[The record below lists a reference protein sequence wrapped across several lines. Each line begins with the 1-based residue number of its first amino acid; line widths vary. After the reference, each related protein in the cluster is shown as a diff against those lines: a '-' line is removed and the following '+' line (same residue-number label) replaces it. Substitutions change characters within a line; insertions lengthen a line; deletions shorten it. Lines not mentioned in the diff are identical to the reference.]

1 MSNARQLLGH
11 WLRLRR
17 RLWRLGQN
25 ASGKPAQAEQPLR
38 SPLFSAEQMEAHG
51 RALARVHVLRAQS
64 GPDQLLPR
72 LRENEDLLQ
81 RANALLARMVQ
92 DDVRITPA
100 GEWLLDNF
108 YLIEEQVRTARRHLP
123 RNYSRELPALAGGP
137 SAGVPRVY
145 DLAMEAVAHGDGRI
159 DAEAMTRFVAAYQ
172 SRAPLTL
179 GELWAIPIMLRLAVI
194 ENLRRMAARVMHDG
208 IERREAGDWARL
220 LNQTATHSPTEVVL
234 VVADLAR
241 AQRAVTGAFV
251 AELAR
256 GVQGRSLALAMP
268 MNWIEQWVEHSG
280 QNVESLV
287 QAESQQQA
295 ADQVSV
301 SNSIASLRLLA
312 TIDWR
317 EFVENLSMVERTLRE
332 DPDGTYAQMDF
343 ATRDSYRH
351 ALERL
356 ARRSGID
363 EIAVARTILGLAR
376 AHAGA
381 RDTRAHVGHYLVGDG
396 HAQACAAVCALDG
409 ARAVQAPP
417 ATIPL
422 PAYLLPIGA
431 AVAFFTWGL
440 LSTLDGPVPGE
451 ALRWLLVALAVV
463 VFSELGIA
471 LVNWLATVLVPPR
484 PLPRLDFSRGMPRAA
499 RTLVAVPSMIGSAAA
514 VDGLVEGLE
523 VRFLANRD
531 PYLHFVL
538 LTDFLDADHEL
549 VEEERA
555 LLDHAVRQID
565 RLNARYAPEHGGR
578 FFLLHRAR
586 RWNPRERSWIGPE
599 RKRGKLAAL
608 NRLLRGAAPA
618 QEFMR
623 TAGNLAMLGNVRY
636 VITLDT
642 DTRLPRDAA
651 REFAATMAHPLNRPR
666 FDERRRRVT
675 RGYGIL
681 QPAIGSSMGPGR
693 STRYARLF
701 GSEPGIDPYTRTVS
715 DVYQDLFGEGSFVG
729 KGIYD
734 VDAFEYALGDRFPDN
749 SILSHDLLEGCYAR
763 AGLVSDV
770 QLFEDPPARYAAEVK
785 RRHRWIRGD
794 WQLLPWLLPWVPRA
808 NGGVE
813 RNPLS
818 WLSRGK
824 LLDNLRRSLVP
835 GAATAL
841 LVTGWA
847 LAPAPLA
854 WTAWLLGL
862 WLLPVLVPAARNV
875 LARPPD
881 MALEP
886 HLLQV
891 GRAAA
896 RQLQAALVN
905 LACLPYEAWFSL
917 DATARSLWRMA
928 VSRRHLLQW
937 SPSSEVERKL
947 DRDAL
952 GELRSM
958 WFAPAFA
965 VAVTLLVAWINPGA
979 LWVAAPLLAWWAGS
993 PLLMTWLGRTPPP
1006 RRARLSAT
1014 QLDFLGRLA
1023 RRTWAFF
1030 EVHVRAEDHWLPP
1043 DNIQEHPVAAI
1054 AHRTSPTNIGLSM
1067 LANLAAWDFGY
1078 LQAGGV
1084 MERTRLTLHTLDALP
1099 RHRGHFYN
1107 WYDTQTLQPLP
1118 PRYISTVDSGNL
1130 AGHLLTLRQGLLALP
1145 DAPLLAPATF
1155 EGLAHTLGV
1164 LREQEPPAGGAGADG
1179 LDPRLDAFEARL
1191 GELRA
1196 APPSEPAAASAALA
1210 GLARQAEAIAAAWP
1224 YRPADAAEAPAL
1236 LPDWPQALLQ
1246 ACRAA
1251 CAELDAFAPWPRLDG
1266 GTDATGI
1273 PTLRQLRD
1281 RSSDPLA
1288 RLRAADRILELEA
1301 LAHRV
1306 GQYSLMEY
1314 GFLYDRSR
1322 HLLAIGYD
1330 VEERRLDNGYYDLLA
1345 SEARLG
1351 SFVAI
1356 AQGQLPKDT
1365 WFALGRLLT
1374 EVDGRAALLS
1384 WSGSM
1389 FEYLMPQLVMP
1400 SYPDTLLAQTSRH
1413 AVEAQIGYGRQRG
1426 VPWGISECG
1435 YNTVDARMN
1444 YQYRAFGVPGL
1455 GLKRGLAQDLVIAPY
1470 ASMMALMVA
1479 PEEAAQNLQ
1488 RLAGLGFGGE
1498 FGLYEAIDYTPAR
1511 VQRGQEYA
1519 VVRSFMAHHQGMGLL
1534 SLAYLL
1540 RERPMQRRFAADP
1553 QFQATLLL
1561 LQERVPHTGVFH
1573 PHEAEAGARV
1583 VVETS
1588 ETRLRVFRNPDTSRP
1603 AVQML
1608 SNGRFHGLFTA
1619 AGGGGLRLRDMAVTR
1634 WREDGTRDHWG
1645 SFCYLRDVDSGGYW
1659 SAAYQP
1665 TCVAVKHYEAIFSD
1679 AKAEYRGR
1687 KFGFDTHMEIA
1698 ISAEDDIELRRL
1710 RVSNRSRRTRTIEI
1724 TTYAEVVLAQGIAD
1738 EAHPAFG
1745 NLFVQTELLAGKQ
1758 ALLATRRPRSHA
1770 EATPWMFHLVA
1781 VHEAD
1786 IGAISYET
1794 DRGRFLGRG
1803 NTPRAPLA
1811 LTSLEPLSG
1820 TVGSVLDPIVAIRCR
1835 IELAPEQTAIVD
1847 MVSGVS
1853 GDREGCATLIDKY
1866 RDRRLADRVFDL
1878 AWTHS
1883 QVVRRQINASQADAQ
1898 LYERLAGLIVYAHP
1912 LLRADSAVLLQ
1923 NRRGQPALWGHSIS
1937 GDLPIVLVRI
1947 TDSANIELVRQMVQA
1962 HAYWRLKGLNV
1973 DMVVWNEDTAGYR
1986 QELQERIL
1994 GMVSAGPEGGMLD
2007 RPGGVFVRM
2016 AQHIQQEDRILLQ
2029 AAARVI
2035 VGDEHGTLEA
2045 QVGRS
2050 IPPER
2055 APPLLHPAGAVA
2067 ETARKARAAVAAA
2080 PALPPPVP
2088 TPPWPSPVSGDDDPW
2103 PFDPAAAATML
2114 DNGTGAFSADGGEY
2128 LIALREG
2135 AATPAPWCNVLAN
2148 ERFGTV
2154 LSESAA
2160 GYTWLGNAHEFRLTP
2175 WHNDPVADTGGEAL
2189 YLRDE
2194 DSGLV
2199 WSPQALPCRGAGDYR
2214 TRHGFG
2220 YSVYSHVEDGIASE
2234 LWVYVAPRDAIK
2246 FSVLR
2251 LRNLSGRARRLSATA
2266 YVEWVLGDLRRNSLL
2281 HIVTGL
2287 DEASG
2292 ALTARNPYS
2301 TESGGRVAFL
2311 DVDGAAG
2318 KRAFTADRTEFI
2330 GRNGSLA
2337 APAALRNATLSGR
2350 LGAALD
2356 PCAALQVGLAL
2367 APGQTSE
2374 TVFRLGAGEDAH
2386 DASRLALRSKGARVA
2401 HDALAEVR
2409 RHWERTLGAV
2419 QVQTPEPELDV
2430 LVNGWLLYQ
2439 TLGCRHLAR
2448 SGYYQS
2454 GGAFGFRDQLQD
2466 TMATVHAAPG
2476 TTRAHLLASAAH
2488 QFPQGDVL
2496 HWWHPP
2502 GDRGVR
2508 TRCSDDF
2515 LWLPLAVC
2523 RYLEVT
2529 GDAGVLDEH
2538 AAYVEGRLVSPDEE
2552 SYYDLP
2558 VPSRLR
2564 EPLYAH
2570 CVRALRRGMQLRGE
2584 RGLPLIGTGDWNDGM
2599 NRVGDG
2605 GRGESVWLGFFLA
2618 TALQRFAAVAHA
2630 RGDDAFAKECAAVRA
2645 ELERNLD
2652 AHAWDG
2658 DWYRRAWFDDGTPL
2672 GSAQNEE
2679 CRIDSISQSWA
2690 VLSGAAEP
2698 ARARRA
2704 MEALDRH
2711 LVRREAGLV
2720 QLLDPPFDRIVQD
2733 PGYIRGYVPG
2743 VRENGGQYTHAAVWA
2758 AMAFAQLGDGERAWE
2773 LARMINPLG
2782 HARDAEAVERYKV
2795 EPYVMAADVY
2805 GVAPHVGR
2813 GGWTW
2818 YTGSA
2823 GWMYRLLTES
2833 LLGLERRG
2841 DALRLT
2847 PCLPADWPGFTLRYR
2862 FGESLYRIE
2871 VSCFDATAEG
2881 DAPTPRLLLDGAEQP
2896 SPWIALLDD
2905 GADHRA
2911 ELHWPALRR

>member
-1 MSNARQLLGH
+1 
-11 WLRLRR
+11 
-17 RLWRLGQN
+17 
-25 ASGKPAQAEQPLR
+25 
-38 SPLFSAEQMEAHG
+38 MEAHG
-51 RALARVHVLRAQS
+51 RALARGHVLLAHPA
-64 GPDQLLPR
+64 PDQLLPR
-72 LRENEDLLQ
+72 LRENHDLLD

-92 DDVRITPA
+92 DEVRITPA

-123 RNYSRELPALAGGP
+123 RNYSRELPVLAHGSGP
-137 SAGVPRVY
+137 GVPRVY
-145 DLAMEAVAHGDGRI
+145 HLAMEAVAHGDGRI

-172 SRAPLTL
+172 SLAPLTI

-208 IERREAGDWARL
+208 TERREAADWARL
-220 LNQTATHSPTEVVL
+220 LNETAAHRPTDVVL

-241 AQRAVTGAFV
+241 SQRAVTGAFV

-256 GVQGRSLALAMP
+256 GVQGRSVALAMP

-280 QNVESLV
+280 RTVEALV
-287 QAESQQQA
+287 QAETQQQA

-317 EFVENLSMVERTLRE
+317 EFVENLSVVERTLRE
-332 DPDGTYAQMDF
+332 DPHGTYALMDF

-351 ALERL
+351 ALERI

-363 EIAVARTILGLAR
+363 EIAVARAILDLAR
-376 AHAGA
+376 EHARA

-396 HAQACAAVCALDG
+396 HALACAAVSAMEG
-409 ARAVQAPP
+409 ARAVRAPP

-422 PAYLLPIGA
+422 PAYLLPIAA
-431 AVAFFTWGL
+431 AVAFFASGL
-440 LSTLDGPVPGE
+440 LSAFDGALPGG
-451 ALRWLLVALAVV
+451 ALPWLLAALAIV

-471 LVNWLATVLVPPR
+471 LTNWLATVLVPPR
-484 PLPRLDFSRGMPRAA
+484 PLPRMDFSRGMPRAT
-499 RTLVAVPSMIGSAAA
+499 RTLVAVPSMIGTAAA
-514 VDGLVEGLE
+514 VDSLIEGLE

-531 PYLHFVL
+531 PYLHFAL

-549 VEEERA
+549 VPEEQA
-555 LLDHAVRQID
+555 VLDHAVRQID

-586 RWNPRERSWIGPE
+586 RWNAGERSWIGPE

-608 NRLLRGAAPA
+608 NRLLRGAAPE
-618 QEFMR
+618 QDFMR

-734 VDAFEYALGDRFPDN
+734 VDAFEYALADRFPDN

-770 QLFEDPPARYAAEVK
+770 QLFEDPPARYAADVK

-808 NGGVE
+808 SGGFE

-835 GAATAL
+835 AAATAL

-847 LAPAPLA
+847 LLPAPLA

-862 WLLPVLVPAARNV
+862 WLLPVLIPAARNV

-917 DATARSLWRMA
+917 DAAARSLWRMTL
-928 VSRRHLLQW
+928 SRRRLLQW
-937 SPSSEVERKL
+937 SPSSEVERNL

-958 WFAPAFA
+958 WVAPAFA
-965 VAVTLLVAWINPGA
+965 AVVTLLLIRLNPGA
-979 LWVAAPLLAWWAGS
+979 LWVAAPLLAWWAAA

-1006 RRARLSAT
+1006 RRARLSAS

-1043 DNIQEHPVAAI
+1043 DNVQEHPVAAI

-1078 LQAGGV
+1078 LQAEAV
-1084 MERTRLTLHTLDALP
+1084 MERTRLTLGTLDALA

-1107 WYDTQTLQPLP
+1107 WYDTRTLQPLP

-1130 AGHLLTLRQGLLALP
+1130 AGHLLTLRQGLLGLL

-1155 EGLAHTLGV
+1155 DGLADTLGV
-1164 LREQEPPAGGAGADG
+1164 LREQERPVAGDGTDG
-1179 LDPRLDAFEARL
+1179 LDALLDAFQAQL
-1191 GELRA
+1191 AALRA
-1196 APPSEPAAASAALA
+1196 SPPADAAAASSALV
-1210 GLARQAEAIAAAWP
+1210 GLGLQAEAIAAAWP
-1224 YRPADAAEAPAL
+1224 HPADEGAEEGAL
-1236 LPDWPQALLQ
+1236 VPDWPQALLR

-1251 CAELDAFAPWPRLDG
+1251 CAALDAFAPWPWMAG
-1266 GTDATGI
+1266 DAAAGGI

-1288 RLRAADRILELEA
+1288 RVRAGDRILELEA

-1306 GQYSLMEY
+1306 GQYALMEY

-1479 PEEAAQNLQ
+1479 PEEASQNLQ

-1511 VQRGQEYA
+1511 VPRGQDHA

-1534 SLAYLL
+1534 SMAYLL
-1540 RERPMQRRFAADP
+1540 RGRPMQKRFAADP

-1619 AGGGGLRLRDMAVTR
+1619 AGGGGIRLRDMAVTR
-1634 WREDGTRDHWG
+1634 WREDATRDHWG
-1645 SFCYLRDVDSGGYW
+1645 SFCYLRDVGSGGFW
-1659 SAAYQP
+1659 SAAHQP
-1665 TCVAVKHYEAIFSD
+1665 TCVPVKHYEAIFSD

-1687 KFGFDTHMEIA
+1687 RLGFDTHMEIA

-1710 RVSNRSRRTRTIEI
+1710 RVSNRSRRARTIEI
-1724 TTYAEVVLAQGIAD
+1724 TTYAEVVLAPAAAD

-1770 EATPWMFHLVA
+1770 DATPWMFHLAA
-1781 VHEAD
+1781 VHDAD
-1786 IGAISYET
+1786 IAAISYET
-1794 DRGRFLGRG
+1794 DRARFIGRG
-1803 NTPRAPLA
+1803 NTVRAPAALA
-1811 LTSLEPLSG
+1811 SLEELSG

-1835 IELAPEQTAIVD
+1835 IELAPGQTAIVD
-1847 MVSGVS
+1847 LVTGVA
-1853 GDREGCATLIDKY
+1853 GERDGCTALIDKY

-1923 NRRGQPALWGHSIS
+1923 NRRGQSGLWGHSIS

-1947 TDSANIELVRQMVQA
+1947 ADSANIALVRQMVQA

-1973 DMVVWNEDTAGYR
+1973 DLVIWNEDNAGYR

-1994 GMVSAGPEGGMLD
+1994 GLVSTGPEGGMLD

-2016 AQHIQQEDRILLQ
+2016 AQQIQQEDRILLQ

-2050 IPPER
+2050 IPPQR
-2055 APPLLHPAGAVA
+2055 APPLLHPAGTVA
-2067 ETARKARAAVAAA
+2067 ETARSARAAVAAA
-2080 PALPPPVP
+2080 SAPSPQAPM
-2088 TPPWPSPVSGDDDPW
+2088 PPWPSLVATDDDDPW
-2103 PFDPAAAATML
+2103 PFDPAADAVML
-2114 DNGTGAFSADGGEY
+2114 DNGTGAFSADGREY
-2128 LIALREG
+2128 LIALPAG

-2148 ERFGTV
+2148 DRFGTV

-2160 GYTWLGNAHEFRLTP
+2160 GYTWAGNAHGFRLTP

-2194 DSGLV
+2194 ESGLV
-2199 WSPQALPCRGAGDYR
+2199 WSPQPLPCRGGGEYR

-2251 LRNLSGRARRLSATA
+2251 LRNLSGRERRLSATA

-2281 HIVTGL
+2281 HIVSAV

-2301 TESGGRVAFL
+2301 PESGGRVAFL
-2311 DVDGAAG
+2311 DADTGTG

-2337 APAALRNATLSGR
+2337 APAALRNASLSGR

-2356 PCAALQVGLAL
+2356 PCAALQVPVTL
-2367 APGQTSE
+2367 APGQASE
-2374 TVFRLGAGEDAH
+2374 TIFRLGAGDDAD
-2386 DASRLALRSKGARVA
+2386 DASRLALRSRGARVA
-2401 HDALAEVR
+2401 HEALAEVR
-2409 RHWERTLGAV
+2409 RHWERILGTV
-2419 QVQTPEPELDV
+2419 QVETPEPELDV
-2430 LVNGWLLYQ
+2430 LANGWLLYQ

-2466 TMATVHAAPG
+2466 TMATVHVAPE

-2508 TRCSDDF
+2508 TRCSDDY

-2523 RYLEVT
+2523 RYLEAT
-2529 GDAGVLDEH
+2529 GDTGVLDEH
-2538 AAYVEGRLVSPDEE
+2538 APYIEGRLVSPDEE

-2564 EPLYAH
+2564 EPLYTH
-2570 CVRALRRGMQLRGE
+2570 CVRALRRGMRLRGE

-2599 NRVGDG
+2599 NRVGDA

-2630 RGDDAFAKECAAVRA
+2630 RGDDAFAKECAAARG
-2645 ELERNLD
+2645 ELARNLD

-2690 VLSGAAEP
+2690 VLSGVADP
-2698 ARARRA
+2698 ARARQA
-2704 MEALDRH
+2704 MDALDRH

-2758 AMAFAQLGDGERAWE
+2758 AMAFARLGDGERAWE
-2773 LARMINPLG
+2773 LARMINPVG

-2841 DALRLT
+2841 DALRLA
-2847 PCLPADWPGFTLRYR
+2847 PCVPAGWRGYRLSYR
-2862 FGESLYRIE
+2862 FGRSLYRIE
-2871 VSCFDATAEG
+2871 VVCVDAPAAGHAAATA
-2881 DAPTPRLLLDGAEQP
+2881 RLLLDGAEQP
-2896 SPWIALLDD
+2896 STWIALLDD
-2905 GADHRA
+2905 GAEHRA
-2911 ELHWPALRR
+2911 ELHWPRPRQ